1 MLRPTSRFRP
11 RDPPIRAVALPVP
24 RTRIVGTPFISLII
38 GVFPPPHDGA
48 FVLPRHF
55 ILGDLVVTGRKMRLG
70 LSIRGHGYHPAAWRH
85 PNVPADG
92 TLHVE
97 HYVRSTQIAERGK
110 LDMIFFADGA
120 GIRQGDNPRGSL
132 SRTGRDMVELE
143 PMTLLP
149 ALAMVTKH
157 VGLVTTAST
166 TYNEPYNLAR
176 KFATLDLISKG
187 RAGWN
192 VVASWSELEAQNF
205 GLDTTLDYDTRYARS
220 AEFVEVVKG
229 LWDSWDD
236 GALLFDKV
244 TGQYF
249 DEAKMHVLNHQGRF
263 FKVRGPLNVAGMPQ
277 GHPVIVQAG
286 ASEQGRELGAATA
299 DVIYA
304 IHGSL
309 DAARSYYADVK
320 GRMAKYGR
328 APDDLKIM
336 PALCPVVGSTR
347 AEAQAKYDQLQALID
362 PLAGLGSLYSSFG
375 DLSGYPLDAPVPD
388 AALGSQEHRSI
399 SAQLVERVRREKP
412 TIRDLYLV
420 PVSPAP
426 QGSVRPLTLPMPCR
440 SGSKQRH
447 AMVLT
452 SHQRHC
458 PVAARISSRWWFPN
472 FSAGLCSA
480 PSMRAGLSAKTLA

>member
-1 MLRPTSRFRP
+1 MTARM
-11 RDPPIRAVALPVP
+11 
-24 RTRIVGTPFISLII
+24 
-38 GVFPPPHDGA
+38 
-48 FVLPRHF
+48 
-55 ILGDLVVTGRKMRLG
+55 MRLG

-85 PNVPADG
+85 PDVPADG
-92 TLHVE
+92 TLRVE
-97 HYVRSTQIAERGK
+97 HYVRSAQIAERGK
-110 LDMIFFADGA
+110 IDMVFFADGA

-149 ALAMVTKH
+149 ALAMVTSH

-176 KFATLDLISKG
+176 RFATLDLISQG

-192 VVASWSELEAQNF
+192 VVASWSEHEAQNF
-205 GLDTTLDYDTRYARS
+205 GLETTLDYDTRYARS

-229 LWDSWDD
+229 LWDSWED

-249 DEAKMHVLNHQGRF
+249 DEARMHVLNHQGRF

-299 DVIYA
+299 EVIYA

-309 DAARSYYADVK
+309 ERARGYYDDVK
-320 GRMAKYGR
+320 RRMAKYGR
-328 APDDLKIM
+328 EPDDLKIM
-336 PALCPVVGSTR
+336 PAFCPVVGRTR
-347 AEAQAKYDQLQALID
+347 AEAQAKYDELQALID
-362 PLAGLGSLYSSFG
+362 PLAGLGSLYSAFG

-388 AALGSQEHRSI
+388 DPLGSQEHRSMSI
-399 SAQLVERVRREKP
+399 QLVEQVRREKP
-412 TIRDLYLV
+412 TIRELYLRTGITG
-420 PVSPAP
+420 SARIGTPADIADVMQEWFEAGACDGFNITP
-426 QGSVRPLTLPMPCR
+426 ATLPGGGEDFVALVVPEL
-440 SGSKQRH
+440 QRRGLFRIEYERRTLRENLGLRP
-447 AMVLT
+447 AINRY
-452 SHQRHC
+452 SRDRR
-458 PVAARISSRWWFPN
+458 AAE
-472 FSAGLCSA
+472 
-480 PSMRAGLSAKTLA
+480 

>member
-11 RDPPIRAVALPVP
+11 RYPLIRAVALPVP

-176 KFATLDLISKG
+176 KFATLGSDQRRPRWLERGGVMVGARSTEL
-187 RAGWN
+187 RAG
-192 VVASWSELEAQNF
+192 
-205 GLDTTLDYDTRYARS
+205 Y
-220 AEFVEVVKG
+220 
-229 LWDSWDD
+229 
-236 GALLFDKV
+236 
-244 TGQYF
+244 
-249 DEAKMHVLNHQGRF
+249 H
-263 FKVRGPLNVAGMPQ
+263 
-277 GHPVIVQAG
+277 
-286 ASEQGRELGAATA
+286 
-299 DVIYA
+299 
-304 IHGSL
+304 
-309 DAARSYYADVK
+309 
-320 GRMAKYGR
+320 
-328 APDDLKIM
+328 
-336 PALCPVVGSTR
+336 
-347 AEAQAKYDQLQALID
+347 
-362 PLAGLGSLYSSFG
+362 AGLRHTLRAF
-375 DLSGYPLDAPVPD
+375 
-388 AALGSQEHRSI
+388 R
-399 SAQLVERVRREKP
+399 RVRRGG
-412 TIRDLYLV
+412 
-420 PVSPAP
+420 
-426 QGSVRPLTLPMPCR
+426 QGTM
-440 SGSKQRH
+440 G
-447 AMVLT
+447 
-452 SHQRHC
+452 
-458 PVAARISSRWWFPN
+458 
-472 FSAGLCSA
+472 
-480 PSMRAGLSAKTLA
+480 